1 MSRKLSI
8 FFLMFLIYT
17 NSFAMNDEEGNKGS
31 ITGIVRTSDNEPAGN
46 ITIQLISISKSVIT
60 DENGNYSIQN
70 IPPGNYT
77 VVASF
82 VGYDDVKKTVEI
94 KAKKNTVVNFE
105 LQATAKELGE
115 VIVFS
120 SNKYKSNQ
128 SNYVSKMPLAN
139 LENAQSYSVI
149 TKGLIKDQV
158 LFTVDDA
165 LRNVS
170 GMQKM
175 WDATGRAGDGG
186 AYYDLRGF
194 PSQVT
199 MRNGLASMITGTTDA
214 ANIEKIEV
222 LKGPSATLYGS
233 ALTTYGG
240 LINRVTKKPYD
251 YFGGEVNISG
261 GGYDFFRVSADI
273 NTPVDKEGKFLF
285 RINSAYT
292 TEKNFQ
298 KGTGAGNRI
307 FVAPGLLIQPNKKLS
322 ISLDAELTYAK
333 TTPSQFFFL
342 YYTAADLG
350 FDNAAFSGL
359 DYNNPYVGKVS
370 TTSNSTNF
378 YGNATYKISDKIT
391 SFTNVSYSRS
401 FSNGHNQYFF
411 QVPNYLVTGNPDDI
425 GTPSIYL
432 ARSDQSTRNSSN
444 NIFQAQQYFNGEFN
458 IGKLK
463 NRAVFGLDFTYINS
477 KQNFTSANYIDI
489 VPTNVKGF
497 DYSTF
502 DNALIEHFYD
512 TASAD
517 LIQNYPINSKT
528 AVYSAFVSDVVNITD
543 KLEAIAALRLDH
555 YYNHDIDY
563 STTYNQTTLSP
574 KFGLVYQPIK
584 DQVSLFA
591 NYQNSFTNQGSYI
604 AFDPSATDSLASK
617 FARPE
622 QANQWEAGIKTNL
635 IRNRLTATFSY
646 YNIKVDDALR
656 TDPRAPGKAQIQNGT
671 QLSRGVE
678 LEITS
683 NPVGGLT
690 IFGAVSYN
698 NFGYENMS
706 DDMGGYRYSGAPWL
720 ANWWLNYQFSNRL
733 KGLHIGFGGNY
744 ASTNKLMDS
753 KATGVFA
760 LPAYTVLNA
769 SVGYDAKNYS
779 IAVKVD
785 NITNEHYWQ
794 GYTTYNPQKLRQVV
808 GSVSF
813 KF

>member
-17 NSFAMNDEEGNKGS
+17 NSYAMNDEEGNKGS

-46 ITIQLISISKSVIT
+46 ITIQLNSINKSVIT

-77 VVASF
+77 IVASF

-528 AVYSAFVSDVVNITD
+528 AVYSAFVSDVLNITD

-706 DDMGGYRYSGAPWL
+706 GDMGGYRYSGAPWL
-720 ANWWLNYQFSNRL
+720 ANWWLNYQFNNRL

>member
-17 NSFAMNDEEGNKGS
+17 NSYAMNDEEGNKGS

-46 ITIQLISISKSVIT
+46 ITIQLNSINKSVIT

-77 VVASF
+77 IVASF

-528 AVYSAFVSDVVNITD
+528 AVYSAFVSDVLNITD

-720 ANWWLNYQFSNRL
+720 ANWWLNYQFNNRL